1 MRKRRRNKN
10 IRVRIQEAEAK
21 KDWGGLSHILDEASE
36 DEVRLLD
43 PVIPELLV
51 HPAWIVRASALDLV
65 GTFRLR
71 KFLNLVKAHLEDS
84 VINVRDYA
92 LTAYY
97 DLLGA
102 DSLPVIEKFCGA
114 RDIGLRVTALV
125 IYYVETR
132 NKDVLNTLTKIIT
145 RKNCNNIHRYIALN
159 TFKCYLDIRHHPEI
173 MHFFQAV
180 LENLPRTG
188 SFYKDLIDEINEWN
202 TSGPGVSE
210 PERDR

>member
-1 MRKRRRNKN
+1 MKILQSNKN

-21 KDWGGLSHILDEASE
+21 KDWAVLSLILDEASK

-51 HPAWIVRASALDLV
+51 HPSWIVRASALELV

-71 KFLNLVKAHLEDS
+71 KFLNLVKAHLEDM
-84 VINVRDYA
+84 VIIVRDYA

-97 DLLGA
+97 DLLGD

-145 RKNCNNIHRYIALN
+145 RKNCNNIHRHIALN
-159 TFKCYLDIRHHPEI
+159 TFTCYLDIRHHPEI
-173 MHFFQAV
+173 MHLFQAV
-180 LENLPRTG
+180 LENLPRT
-188 SFYKDLIDEINEWN
+188 SALYKDLMEEINEWN

-210 PERDR
+210 TERDR